1 MYKINTSNRSGV
13 RHKIVSLTKDCNEQ
27 LYIQGPPNTFFF
39 GKSLKKQTTEYL
51 LKFLFLFESTILPV
65 NNGK

>member
-1 MYKINTSNRSGV
+1 MFQKYKKSYTKEGV
-13 RHKIVSLTKDCNEQ
+13 LFFACLSKI
-27 LYIQGPPNTFFF
+27 IQGSPNNFFF
-39 GKSLKKQTTEYL
+39 GKCFKTKLLEYF